1 MLVYNTS
8 DNAIDTVI
16 ALQICEHPKV
26 EITIYTINAYTYL
39 ELEVLRRLWSP
50 GSLG

>member
-16 ALQICEHPKV
+16 AIQICAHPKV
-26 EITIYTINAYTYL
+26 EITIYTINAYMYL
-39 ELEVLRRLWSP
+39 ELEVLRRL
-50 GSLG
+50 